1 MRALDR
7 LTTTPGR
14 PLRQNAYRSPLRD
27 ERIAAILGA
36 ALGILFSI
44 AFLSGLY
51 SHVQQHPVSWLPI
64 PARPAGLYRITQGVH
79 VATGIASMPVLLAK
93 LWVVWP
99 RFVSLPP
106 VRGVRHLV
114 ERLGLLPL
122 VAGALFMEF
131 SGIANIALWYPWHFA
146 FPAAHFWMAWVTMG
160 ALFAHLGAKWAIARQ
175 SLRRAE
181 RRPALSKA
189 DPILGTTAEGTH
201 DGLSRRGFLWTA
213 AAAAGTLTVVT
224 LGETV
229 RPLERFALLAQ
240 RSPDSGPQ
248 GKPVNRSAANAG
260 VLQSA
265 VSPAFRLAVGGRVVD
280 ALSLSVDELLAL
292 PAHWATL
299 PISCVEGWS
308 YSARW
313 QGVRVR
319 DVLAMV
325 GAPPGASVR
334 VESLEDN
341 GPYRVSFLDAD
352 QARDRDTLLATHLDG
367 TPLNLDHGYPLRLI
381 APGRAGVL
389 QTKWVTRLVV
399 E

>member
-1 MRALDR
+1 M
-7 LTTTPGR
+7 
-14 PLRQNAYRSPLRD
+14 
-27 ERIAAILGA
+27 
-36 ALGILFSI
+36 
-44 AFLSGLY
+44 
-51 SHVQQHPVSWLPI
+51 
-64 PARPAGLYRITQGVH
+64 
-79 VATGIASMPVLLAK
+79 
-93 LWVVWP
+93 
-99 RFVSLPP
+99 
-106 VRGVRHLV
+106 
-114 ERLGLLPL
+114 
-122 VAGALFMEF
+122 
-131 SGIANIALWYPWHFA
+131 
-146 FPAAHFWMAWVTMG
+146 
-160 ALFAHLGAKWAIARQ
+160 
-175 SLRRAE
+175 
-181 RRPALSKA
+181 
-189 DPILGTTAEGTH
+189 LGTTAEGTH
-201 DGLSRRGFLWTA
+201 DGLSRRGFLWTV

-229 RPLERFALLAQ
+229 RPLERVALLAQ

-265 VSPAFRLAVGGRVVD
+265 VSPAFRLAVEGRVAN
-280 ALSLSVDELLAL
+280 ALSFSVDELLAL

-313 QGVRVR
+313 QGLRVR
-319 DVLAMV
+319 DLLAMV

-341 GPYRVSFLDAD
+341 GPYRVSFLDVD
-352 QARDRDTLLATHLDG
+352 QAHDRDTLLATHLDG
-367 TPLNLDHGYPLRLI
+367 APLDLDHGYPLRLI